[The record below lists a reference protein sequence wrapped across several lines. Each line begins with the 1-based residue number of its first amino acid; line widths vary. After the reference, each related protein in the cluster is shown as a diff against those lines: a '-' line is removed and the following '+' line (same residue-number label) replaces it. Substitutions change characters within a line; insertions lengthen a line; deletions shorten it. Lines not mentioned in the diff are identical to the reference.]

1 MYDDCPYSLSEKF
14 ENSAEK
20 ILSKNYKGIRVSTLC
35 QIGLFIP
42 KNLSEKLFCFARKWS
57 NPIQKLQGDEKTIQ
71 AKSLVKTFSGLF
83 QKKLLLLTKLP
94 KHESRV
100 MGAKSSCLGQKFSQE
115 IFGKNPALIR
125 KSNLSTQVS
134 KQAKWTTNVSVN
146 K

>member
-1 MYDDCPYSLSEKF
+1 MYDDCPYSLREKF

-100 MGAKSSCLGQKFSQE
+100 MGAKSSCLGQKFS
-115 IFGKNPALIR
+115 
-125 KSNLSTQVS
+125 
-134 KQAKWTTNVSVN
+134 
-146 K
+146 

>member
-1 MYDDCPYSLSEKF
+1 MRFLRRPQKSTITKAIMYDDCPYSLSEKF

-42 KNLSEKLFCFARKWS
+42 KNPSEKLFCFFALHES
-57 NPIQKLQGDEKTIQ
+57 GVIQSKNYKGMRLSKPN
-71 AKSLVKTFSGLF
+71 KVNRYSLVKTFSGLF

-100 MGAKSSCLGQKFSQE
+100 MGAKSSCLGQKFS
-115 IFGKNPALIR
+115 
-125 KSNLSTQVS
+125 
-134 KQAKWTTNVSVN
+134 
-146 K
+146 